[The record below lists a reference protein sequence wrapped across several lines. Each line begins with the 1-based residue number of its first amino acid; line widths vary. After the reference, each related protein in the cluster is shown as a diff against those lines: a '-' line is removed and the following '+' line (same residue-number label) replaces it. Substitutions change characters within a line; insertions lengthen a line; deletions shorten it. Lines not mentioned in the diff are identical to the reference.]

1 MSLDRKSV
9 AFLLGLLACRLIA
22 ASNAFAISAG
32 ARVTTADVSTDA
44 CSTPVVKTAFSASDA
59 RAYLWLDI
67 LGPAVGDTVEWRWV
81 APGDAPYAT
90 SQYEVPFTTDGCAW
104 AWIDING
111 QAAATKP
118 GKWRV
123 DVYLNGTLAFSN
135 NFTIGGGTPTPGN
148 AGAAHLD
155 FSVTDQVLAP
165 WSYSALSYRIK
176 SFKAGLGVDLYL
188 AMLLDGEGNQCVSPE
203 SVFTYSLPP
212 FVTGL
217 ALANTQADIFAGKLP
232 ARVNDVALTLYG
244 VLVATGTSPAD
255 SANWVSNVAAL
266 DLAMGTLSS
275 PQNEV
280 IADRGN
286 PPAFIIDFDRARG
299 RRVETWIYP
308 QGNFQFI
315 NGAVVGTPDD
325 GERASG
331 SARPAARYSPGRFSP
346 ATTRQEIRALLGDPD
361 HVIRGSVPGRS
372 AWIFDG
378 AGLTVTLEGGV
389 IRRVEVY

>member
-1 MSLDRKSV
+1 MALGGAGRRAIRHQPIRGPVHHRRLRLGVDRHQW
-9 AFLLGLLACRLIA
+9 
-22 ASNAFAISAG
+22 
-32 ARVTTADVSTDA
+32 T
-44 CSTPVVKTAFSASDA
+44 
-59 RAYLWLDI
+59 
-67 LGPAVGDTVEWRWV
+67 
-81 APGDAPYAT
+81 
-90 SQYEVPFTTDGCAW
+90 
-104 AWIDING
+104 
-111 QAAATKP
+111 
-118 GKWRV
+118 
-123 DVYLNGTLAFSN
+123 
-135 NFTIGGGTPTPGN
+135 GGGDQARSLASRRLPEWYARFLEQLHDRRRYPTPGN

-217 ALANTQADIFAGKLP
+217 ALANTQAGIFAGKLP

-299 RRVETWIYP
+299 RRVETRILP
-308 QGNFQFI
+308 AGQFPVHQRRRGRHAD
-315 NGAVVGTPDD
+315 N

-331 SARPAARYSPGRFSP
+331 NARPAARYSPGRFSP
-346 ATTRQEIRALLGDPD
+346 ATTRQEIRRCS
-361 HVIRGSVPGRS
+361 VIPTTSSADRCPGVVHGSSTARVS
-372 AWIFDG
+372 
-378 AGLTVTLEGGV
+378 TVTLEGGV